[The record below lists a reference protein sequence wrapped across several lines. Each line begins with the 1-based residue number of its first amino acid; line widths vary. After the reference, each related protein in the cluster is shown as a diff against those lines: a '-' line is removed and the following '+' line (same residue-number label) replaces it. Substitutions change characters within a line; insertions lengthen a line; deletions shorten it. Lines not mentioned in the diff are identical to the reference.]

1 MVIKVNIKKNIPDK
15 LIKNYVFFTD
25 KDFKIHGLK
34 DLSLGKDT
42 QLIKSSINSDSSAK
56 KNFLHFNLRP
66 NLKITLIKINN
77 SKDTIDNEKIGAK
90 FYDFI
95 KSNSIFFLTFHEK
108 NIMYLQQTNK
118 KFFD

>member
-1 MVIKVNIKKNIPDK
+1 MIK
-15 LIKNYVFFTD
+15 L
-25 KDFKIHGLK
+25 
-34 DLSLGKDT
+34 
-42 QLIKSSINSDSSAK
+42 SINSLSLDK

-66 NLKITLIKINN
+66 NLKVTLIKIIN

-108 NIMYLQQTNK
+108 NIIHSQQTNK
-118 KFFD
+118 KFFDENA